1 MAAAPDV
8 VDVADASGNPYALSF
23 ALLAYGITF
32 READPEAALEGM
44 RRGLAVAHE
53 SGARSNEA
61 YLANNIGRLEASQGD
76 IVAALD
82 HLKLGIRINHGSG
95 AIVALRSPLA
105 ILANI
110 LDRLQLHDQAAV
122 IAGFAA
128 SELTTVVFPE
138 FRSALTHLRNALGD
152 DSYEA
157 LARQGASMTT
167 AAIATYALE
176 QIEELRS
183 TFERPT

>member
-1 MAAAPDV
+1 
-8 VDVADASGNPYALSF
+8 
-23 ALLAYGITF
+23 
-32 READPEAALEGM
+32 M
-44 RRGLAVAHE
+44 RRGLVIAHE

-61 YLANNIGRLEASQGD
+61 YLANNIGRLEASEGD
-76 IVAALD
+76 VVAALE
-82 HLKLGIRINHGSG
+82 HLKLGLRINHSSG

-128 SELTTVVFPE
+128 SELTAVVFPE
-138 FRSALTHLRNALGD
+138 FRDAVTHLLKVLGD
-152 DSYEA
+152 DRYEA

-176 QIEELRS
+176 KIEELRTTLERS
-183 TFERPT
+183 T